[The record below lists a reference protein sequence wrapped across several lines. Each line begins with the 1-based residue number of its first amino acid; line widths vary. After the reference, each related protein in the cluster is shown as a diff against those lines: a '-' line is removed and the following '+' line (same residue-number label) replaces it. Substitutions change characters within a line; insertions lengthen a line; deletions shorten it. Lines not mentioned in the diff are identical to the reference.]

1 MGETPFLTAR
11 PPEEERRQPVRPM
24 IADSDEEISYTS
36 VEGVKAVMVEDE
48 ATGLMWW
55 TAEGDE
61 AGEEADEVEKNPFRR
76 WADEEVEVDREG
88 LGQDGIRPDPQRHIY
103 IYIYIYVYMYICS
116 YLFN

>member
-1 MGETPFLTAR
+1 
-11 PPEEERRQPVRPM
+11 M
-24 IADSDEEISYTS
+24 IADSDEEISYTG

-48 ATGLMWW
+48 AIGLMWW

-88 LGQDGIRPDPQRHIY
+88 LGHWQAYQCLLDVGRRHAPAGGRHGH
-103 IYIYIYVYMYICS
+103 
-116 YLFN
+116 NAA

>member
-11 PPEEERRQPVRPM
+11 PEEESKQPVRPM
-24 IADSDEEISYTS
+24 IADSEEISYTG

-61 AGEEADEVEKNPFRR
+61 VGEEEDKVEKNPFRR
-76 WADEEVEVDREG
+76 WADE
-88 LGQDGIRPDPQRHIY
+88 
-103 IYIYIYVYMYICS
+103 
-116 YLFN
+116 